1 MCICPKPH
9 HNSPCAAKCV
19 EDSGA
24 LHDRQADIPHS
35 FFHGTPLLAY
45 SLFMRFVLGF
55 DGGGTKTHC
64 VLMDE
69 LLRVRAESRSG
80 PSNPL
85 RVGFGGALASVCES
99 ARLAMQSAN
108 IPATDVAV
116 ICAGL
121 AGTAQLDAQQKMKR
135 LLTEEFSGKV
145 VHVCT
150 DLELSLES
158 TGEGP
163 AIVLIAGTG
172 SAAVGRGLEGQ
183 ILRVGGHGTLLS
195 DEGSSFD
202 VGRRAASAAL
212 REFDRLGANTAL
224 GTKIL
229 SETEV
234 ADWQEFQSRAQAIPD
249 EVFPKLF
256 SVVAE
261 SAAQG
266 DTAALAL
273 LHQAVLDL
281 VGLVRDLIGRLQ
293 LSDRRFLF
301 LKSGGMLGRFFQF
314 DAELD
319 KYLLEAAPHAEFGA
333 LAISPAEA
341 AARMAVRLLPQPS
354 AARD

>member
-1 MCICPKPH
+1 
-9 HNSPCAAKCV
+9 
-19 EDSGA
+19 
-24 LHDRQADIPHS
+24 
-35 FFHGTPLLAY
+35 
-45 SLFMRFVLGF
+45 MRFVLGF

-64 VLMDE
+64 VVMDE
-69 LLRVRAESRSG
+69 MLRVRAESRSG

-85 RVGFGGALASVCES
+85 RVGFGGALASVCEA
-99 ARLAMQSAN
+99 ARLAMQIAGLASHEVTA
-108 IPATDVAV
+108 

-121 AGTAQLDAQQKMKR
+121 AGTAQLDARQKIKR
-135 LLTEEFSGKV
+135 LLAEEFSGKLV
-145 VHVCT
+145 EVCT

-158 TGEGP
+158 AGDGP

-172 SAAVGRGLEGQ
+172 SAAVGRGVQGQ

-195 DEGSSFD
+195 DEGSSYD
-202 VGRRAASAAL
+202 VGRRAASIAL
-212 REFDRLGANTAL
+212 RDFDRLGADTAL

-229 SETEV
+229 RESDV

-256 SVVAE
+256 PVVAE

-266 DTAALAL
+266 DALAIAL
-273 LHQAVLDL
+273 LHQAVTDL
-281 VGLVRDLIGRLQ
+281 VGLVSDLIGRLQ
-293 LSDRRFLF
+293 LADRCFLF
-301 LKSGGMLGRFFQF
+301 LKSGGMLGRYPQF

-354 AARD
+354 AAQD

>member
-1 MCICPKPH
+1 
-9 HNSPCAAKCV
+9 
-19 EDSGA
+19 
-24 LHDRQADIPHS
+24 
-35 FFHGTPLLAY
+35 
-45 SLFMRFVLGF
+45 MRFVLGF

-85 RVGFGGALASVCES
+85 RVGFGGALASVCEA
-99 ARLAMQSAN
+99 ARLAMQTAGVSSN
-108 IPATDVAV
+108 EVAV

-121 AGTAQLDAQQKMKR
+121 AGTAQLDARQKMKR
-135 LLTEEFSGKV
+135 LLSEEFSGKV

-158 TGEGP
+158 TGDGP

-183 ILRVGGHGTLLS
+183 IFRVGGHGTLLS
-195 DEGSSFD
+195 DEGSSYD
-202 VGRRAASAAL
+202 VGRRAASATL
-212 REFDRLGANTAL
+212 RAFDRLGANTAL
-224 GTKIL
+224 GSKIL
-229 SETEV
+229 RETEV
-234 ADWQEFQSRAQAIPD
+234 TDWQEFQSRAQAVPD

-266 DTAALAL
+266 DTTAIAL

-301 LKSGGMLGRFFQF
+301 LKSGGMLGRYPQF

-319 KYLLEAAPHAEFGA
+319 RYLLEAAPHAEFGA

-341 AARMAVRLLPQPS
+341 AARTAVRLLPQPS
-354 AARD
+354 AAQD

>member
-1 MCICPKPH
+1 
-9 HNSPCAAKCV
+9 
-19 EDSGA
+19 
-24 LHDRQADIPHS
+24 
-35 FFHGTPLLAY
+35 
-45 SLFMRFVLGF
+45 
-55 DGGGTKTHC
+55 
-64 VLMDE
+64 MDE

-85 RVGFGGALASVCES
+85 RVGFGGALASVCEA
-99 ARLAMQSAN
+99 ARLAMQTAGVSSQE
-108 IPATDVAV
+108 VAV

-121 AGTAQLDAQQKMKR
+121 AGTAQLDARQKMRR
-135 LLTEEFSGKV
+135 LLAEEFSGKLV
-145 VHVCT
+145 EVCT

-158 TGEGP
+158 AGEGP

-172 SAAVGRGLEGQ
+172 SAAVGRGVQGQ

-195 DEGSSFD
+195 DEGSSYD
-202 VGRRAASAAL
+202 VGRRAASTAL
-212 REFDRLGANTAL
+212 REFDRCGANTAL
-224 GTKIL
+224 GLKIL
-229 SETEV
+229 RETDA

-261 SAAQG
+261 FAAQG
-266 DTAALAL
+266 DLEATAL

-281 VGLVRDLIGRLQ
+281 VGLVSDLIGRLQ
-293 LSDRRFLF
+293 LGDRRFLF
-301 LKSGGMLGRFFQF
+301 LKSGGMLGRYPQL

-354 AARD
+354 TAQD

>member
-1 MCICPKPH
+1 
-9 HNSPCAAKCV
+9 
-19 EDSGA
+19 
-24 LHDRQADIPHS
+24 
-35 FFHGTPLLAY
+35 
-45 SLFMRFVLGF
+45 MRFVLGL

-64 VLMDE
+64 VVMDE

-85 RVGFGGALASVCES
+85 RVGFGGALASVCEA
-99 ARLAMQSAN
+99 ARLAMQTAGVSSQE
-108 IPATDVAV
+108 VAV

-121 AGTAQLDAQQKMKR
+121 AGTAQLDARQKMRR
-135 LLTEEFSGKV
+135 LLAEEFSGKLV
-145 VHVCT
+145 EVCT

-158 TGEGP
+158 AGEGP

-172 SAAVGRGLEGQ
+172 SAAVGRGVQGQ

-195 DEGSSFD
+195 DEGSSYD
-202 VGRRAASAAL
+202 VGRRAASTAL
-212 REFDRLGANTAL
+212 REFDRFGANTAL

-229 SETEV
+229 RETDA

-256 SVVAE
+256 PVVAE
-261 SAAQG
+261 FAAQG
-266 DTAALAL
+266 DLEASAL

-281 VGLVRDLIGRLQ
+281 VGLVGDLIGRLQ
-293 LSDRRFLF
+293 LGDRRFLF
-301 LKSGGMLGRFFQF
+301 LKSGGMLGRYPQF

-341 AARMAVRLLPQPS
+341 AAHMAVRLLLPQPS
-354 AARD
+354 AAQD